1 MRDRRN
7 RGFSLIELMI
17 VLVIIAIFAVI
28 AIPNLIEN
36 QKRNDLTDLTNM
48 VEQAASQT
56 RNLAMQTRRA
66 AVLEFKGDEMWVN
79 RLTGSKCWSGIEQRC
94 TFNLGQKNATPLV
107 QVAFN
112 LRDPDTYG
120 DDNGSFM
127 CGVEVAELNDT
138 GTACEA
144 AATTVSPGAPFALCY
159 SGDGNLWFRNSDD
172 SVTACGVTG
181 APAPKTL
188 WVRSCVIID
197 SGNITFNGA
206 RIKFNRF
213 DSALGDFTGDFTD
226 CAGPAARDVTRA
238 VYVPQGGTPYS
249 RVGGE

>member
-1 MRDRRN
+1 MKDRRD

-36 QKRNDLTDLTNM
+36 QKRNELTDLTNM

-66 AVLEFKGDEMWVN
+66 AVLEFKSDDMWVN
-79 RLTGSKCWSGIEQRC
+79 RLSGSQCWSGIERRC
-94 TFNLGQKNATPLV
+94 TLDLGQSKAGPLIP
-107 QVAFN
+107 FN

-127 CGVEVAELNDT
+127 CGVEVAVLNSV

-144 AATTVSPGAPFALCY
+144 AATTITPGNSFALCY
-159 SGDGNLWFRNSDD
+159 SGDGNLWFRNSGDEATECTD
-172 SVTACGVTG
+172 TG
-181 APAPKTL
+181 APVAKAM
-188 WVRSCVIID
+188 WVRSCVIFNA
-197 SGNITFNGA
+197 GNITFNGA
-206 RIKFNRF
+206 RIKLNRF
-213 DSALGDFTGDFTD
+213 DSDKGDPPGTFTD
-226 CAGPAARDVTRA
+226 CADPAARDVTRA
-238 VYVPQGGTPYS
+238 VYIPYGGTPYS